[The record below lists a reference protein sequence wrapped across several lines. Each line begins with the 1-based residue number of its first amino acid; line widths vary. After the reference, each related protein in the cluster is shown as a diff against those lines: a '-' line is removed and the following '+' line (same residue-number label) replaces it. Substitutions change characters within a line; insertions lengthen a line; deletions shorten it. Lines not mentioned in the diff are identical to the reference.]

1 MLSVR
6 DFGRLYEIASV
17 LVRYGFG
24 DMVRR
29 IGLASTLE
37 RAGRALHWDDAEEY
51 AHLPPPARVRRALEE
66 LGPAFVKLGQ
76 VLATRM
82 DLFEPEW
89 IAEFSRLH
97 DNAQPVPYEAVRAQ
111 LTEDIGAPPEEAF
124 AEFDP
129 RPLAA
134 ASLAQVYRARLHE
147 GPEVIL
153 KVQRP
158 GIRPVVEAD
167 LRLLAHLAQL
177 AESENSSLTAFHPR
191 EVVREFTHSLR
202 RELDFASEARNG
214 RRMARNFAGYVDGD
228 GGGANPVDAADRSE
242 PSPIVIP
249 RVYQAAERLCV
260 QEMVRGI
267 PGTHLAEVD
276 AAGLDR
282 RLLAR
287 RGARAV
293 LKMILSDGFFHADP
307 HPGNVFYLSG
317 NRIAF
322 IDFGMV
328 GRLTAPR
335 REQLMQLF
343 FGLVKGDPAAAAEVL
358 LDWAG
363 ASGGEHDSLVS
374 ELEMFIDD
382 YRGVPLGQLRIGE
395 MLSEVVRLLRD
406 HHLALPSDLALL
418 IKAFVTLEGMGRE
431 LDPEFDMAGEALPML
446 QRALQAH
453 YAPRPLLRRGWRAL
467 GQLLSLA
474 GGLPDDF
481 AKLLRAARRGRLDIR
496 VDVIHLHR
504 LGNQLDRA
512 ASRLTVGIVIAALI
526 IGSSI
531 VMTVPGG
538 PSLLGLPFFGLLGF
552 AGAVTGS
559 IWLIVSIARSGRS
572 NADPGG

>member
-6 DFGRLYEIASV
+6 DFGRLYDIASV

-51 AHLPPPARVRRALEE
+51 ARLPPPARVRRALEE
-66 LGPAFVKLGQ
+66 LGPTFVKLGQ

-191 EVVREFTHSLR
+191 EVVREFAHSLR

-214 RRMARNFAGYVDGD
+214 RRMARNFAGYRDDDGD
-228 GGGANPVDAADRSE
+228 GANPGAAADRSE
-242 PSPIVIP
+242 ASPIVIP
-249 RVYQAAERLCV
+249 KVYQAAERLCV
-260 QEMVRGI
+260 QEMVQGI

-322 IDFGMV
+322 IDFALTLIETDPPLLTQTDPVETGGCRPSDGIAV
-328 GRLTAPR
+328 FDGSRLQPIRARGRVAGLAMLAP
-335 REQLMQLF
+335 
-343 FGLVKGDPAAAAEVL
+343 
-358 LDWAG
+358 AG
-363 ASGGEHDSLVS
+363 YMASKA
-374 ELEMFIDD
+374 
-382 YRGVPLGQLRIGE
+382 
-395 MLSEVVRLLRD
+395 RLLP
-406 HHLALPSDLALL
+406 LA
-418 IKAFVTLEGMGRE
+418 
-431 LDPEFDMAGEALPML
+431 
-446 QRALQAH
+446 
-453 YAPRPLLRRGWRAL
+453 
-467 GQLLSLA
+467 
-474 GGLPDDF
+474 
-481 AKLLRAARRGRLDIR
+481 
-496 VDVIHLHR
+496 
-504 LGNQLDRA
+504 
-512 ASRLTVGIVIAALI
+512 
-526 IGSSI
+526 
-531 VMTVPGG
+531 
-538 PSLLGLPFFGLLGF
+538 
-552 AGAVTGS
+552 
-559 IWLIVSIARSGRS
+559 
-572 NADPGG
+572 